1 MGYVGADH
9 SQRWLF
15 YAYDRIRRTVVA
27 HVLPVN
33 ALWPHW
39 SVFSSLLSAFEVVVW
54 MTDGWPLYESRLKGK
69 LHVMSKRYTQR
80 IERHNLNL
88 RQHLARLGRKS
99 LSFSK
104 SVELHDK
111 VIGRI

>member
-1 MGYVGADH
+1 GE
-9 SQRWLF
+9 
-15 YAYDRIRRTVVA
+15 RTMA
-27 HVLPVN
+27 TLGR
-33 ALWPHW
+33 LM
-39 SVFSSLLSAFEVVVW
+39 SLLSPFDVVIW

-69 LHVMSKRYTQR
+69 LHVIRKRYTQR

-111 VIGRI
+111 VIGHYL